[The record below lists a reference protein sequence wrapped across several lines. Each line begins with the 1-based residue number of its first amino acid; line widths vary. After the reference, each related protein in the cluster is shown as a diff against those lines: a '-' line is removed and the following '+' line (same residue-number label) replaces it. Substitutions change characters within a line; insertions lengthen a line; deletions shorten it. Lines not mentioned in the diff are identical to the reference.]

1 MKIPNN
7 EKIVVS
13 YVFEGIKCYAVTQNA
28 LKGKF
33 TLYKIVDNDYQ
44 KMTTAD
50 SPVGFDKVVAK
61 DREKEYLI

>member
-1 MKIPNN
+1 MKIPSG

-13 YVFEGIKCYAVTQNA
+13 YVFEGVKCYAVTQNA

-33 TLYKIVDNDYQ
+33 TLYKIINNDYQ

-50 SPVGFDKVVAK
+50 SPADLNEMVKK
-61 DREKEYLI
+61 DRGE

>member
-1 MKIPNN
+1 MKIPSN

-13 YVFEGIKCYAVTQNA
+13 YVFEGVKCYAVTQNA

-33 TLYKIVDNDYQ
+33 TLYKISNNDYQ

-50 SPVGFDKVVAK
+50 SPADLNEMVKKG
-61 DREKEYLI
+61 